1 VDNQEEL
8 GVSFTAFMLS
18 LATTAAVHFGDIAD
32 PSTGQ
37 RMEQNLVGAGQM
49 IEIIAMLQEKTEG
62 NLSEPETKLLED
74 LLYELRMRFVQAQ
87 QGDKRIIQP

>member
-32 PSTGQ
+32 PSTCE
-37 RMEQNLVGAGQM
+37 RMEPNIVGAGQM

-62 NLSEPETKLLED
+62 NLSEPEAKLLED

-87 QGDKRIIQP
+87 QGQKRIIEP

>member
-32 PSTGQ
+32 TSTGQ
-37 RMEQNLVGAGQM
+37 RIEPNLVGAAQM

-62 NLSEPETKLLED
+62 NLSEPEAKLLAD
-74 LLYELRMRFVQAQ
+74 LLYELRMRFVQAE
-87 QGDKRIIQP
+87 QGQKRIIEP